1 MDGSVVPTASTPQQR
16 PVFGRGGAE
25 ATIEL
30 VRTEAGQREPFVV
43 LASGRF
49 SQLLLAEGSFG
60 SIGLKRRFA
69 LKVQRGDYAA
79 EANSQLTNLDVEAMW
94 RHEAADL
101 ARVDSPHVVRSLPI
115 APGVQPSRPVAYCRR
130 TEAWF
135 HPPCPRTGAPLT
147 VCRDDEVLSR
157 SGLPAFSQS
166 LVRYLCTPPPDGGQ
180 TRVFY
185 RLPGTAAERPAR
197 DVVVRIGPQ
206 LWRDYRTA
214 LAADSLPPGSLPCQT
229 CEHRATCFPAPTT
242 GGADDE
248 VIPAEQQLHAVS
260 YYDFL
265 MLPLELLDL
274 QFDTLCDWL
283 GGRERP
289 ATASLTEATAR
300 PGRPAPAPPEWLFA
314 SDPQRWWAEVLHLKL
329 SAFAE
334 VCTGLRDLHA
344 QCGRPHLGLSPANT
358 MAELLAHGDAM
369 PARWHSRV
377 RLIDLGSA
385 AGRDRRTGEG
395 VEPAV
400 RLLEPGSDVRG
411 TTFENKRLAEQ
422 DELAARLRLRI
433 DKQAPEGELLRLGIG
448 IDVGAL
454 DVRALRAGDVIE
466 ARPTDGSRTAWLELV
481 EVRPGRIVATAQLAA
496 EHPLAKLPI
505 GAECEA
511 ACVFRKVFGPASDLF
526 GLGMLLFRTLLVND
540 ERDLFRVQDAVEQSL
555 RRIGAEPRAVQDE
568 AGFDRLVRNCLR
580 DHGSTFGSEAVF
592 YRQQDRNRDH
602 APLDTALWPELLT
615 FAFRLVTW
623 IPGVSFASG
632 HGDVPGPGRGALL
645 DLVLAQVQGFRR
657 RTHAELFRPERTTE
671 ILNACQ
677 TARLAAE
684 GELMDSLRADAGK
697 PEATNAAA
705 RPATEPATAEQGF
718 RLTITQDGSPL
729 LTRSY
734 QQEQVTIGRRENNL
748 VVLKQEHVSSRH
760 AVIERSG
767 NTWFLIDRD
776 SRNGTWLNGE
786 RVVANKQEQLR
797 SGDSIVIGPYAMEFE
812 DLGDMGRTMAFAPV
826 VQNRP
831 LADDLLRGY
840 AEAVEASEAERR
852 ERLDALLQQR
862 LVADGPKALLLA
874 LDEVEGR
881 LGALT
886 VATAT
891 PAAAGQ
897 RVDPELA
904 SKALL
909 LFEDLSRRLGL
920 GLTLRSGDE
929 LDRFGAGVANYLK
942 GTLDFIWRTA
952 QVRNEVGNQLEI
964 DVTNLLRRER
974 GGLENV
980 TEPAQLPAFLLGDAR
995 TATDQAAGNL
1005 DRLLTDFTALQ
1016 LGLLKGCQDVVR
1028 TILDAL
1034 SPERLE
1040 DEAKDLPAGMFGV
1053 NAKKAA
1059 LSPLWQCL
1067 RTAHARFAEQR
1078 RWEQDVIAKVR
1089 DGIRKAHLKLT
1100 EPPNP
1105 TNP

>member
-1 MDGSVVPTASTPQQR
+1 MDGSVVPRASTPQQH
-16 PVFGRGGAE
+16 PVFGRGGAD
-25 ATIEL
+25 ASIEL
-30 VRTEAGQREPFVV
+30 VRAAAGQREPFVV

-49 SQLLLAEGSFG
+49 SQILLAEGTFG

-69 LKVQRGDYAA
+69 LKLQRGDYAA

-101 ARVDSPHVVRSLPI
+101 ARVDSPHVVPSLPI
-115 APGVQPSRPVAYCRR
+115 APGVLPSRPVAFCRR

-147 VCRDDEVLSR
+147 VCRDDELLSR
-157 SGLPAFSQS
+157 SGLPTFSQS
-166 LVRYLCTPPPDGGQ
+166 LVRYLTAPTANGKPP
-180 TRVFY
+180 RVFY
-185 RLPGTAAERPAR
+185 RLPGTAPERPAS
-197 DVVVRIGPQ
+197 DVVVRIGAQ
-206 LWRDYRTA
+206 LWRDYQEA
-214 LAADSLPPGSLPCQT
+214 LAAGALPPGSLPCQT
-229 CEHRATCFPAPTT
+229 CEHRGACFPAAT
-242 GGADDE
+242 GKTDAGDAA
-248 VIPAEQQLHAVS
+248 IPAEEQLCSVS

-283 GGRERP
+283 GGKQLP
-289 ATASLTEATAR
+289 ASTTRA
-300 PGRPAPAPPEWLFA
+300 APAAPEWLFA

-344 QCGRPHLGLSPANT
+344 QAGRPHLGVSPANT
-358 MAELLAHGDAM
+358 MAELLPHGDAM

-385 AGRDRRTGEG
+385 AGRDRASGEG

-422 DELAARLRLRI
+422 DELAARLRLRV
-433 DKQAPEGELLRLGIG
+433 DNQAPEGELVRLGVT

-454 DVRALRAGDVIE
+454 DVRAFRAGDLLE
-466 ARPTDGSRTAWLELV
+466 ARPTDGGRAVWLELV
-481 EVRPGRIVATAQLAA
+481 EVRPGRIVATTRLAPL
-496 EHPLAKLPI
+496 HPFAALPI
-505 GAECEA
+505 GAEREA

-526 GLGMLLFRTLLVND
+526 GLGMLLFRMLLVND
-540 ERDLFRVQDAVEQSL
+540 ERDLFRVQEAVEQSL
-555 RRIGAEPRAVQDE
+555 RRIGAETRAAQDD

-580 DHGSTFGSEAVF
+580 DHGTTFGSEAVF
-592 YRQQDRNRDH
+592 HRQQDRNQDH

-645 DLVLAQVQGFRR
+645 DQVLAQVQGFRR
-657 RTHAELFRPERTTE
+657 RTHAELFRPERATE
-671 ILNACQ
+671 IRQACLA
-677 TARLAAE
+677 ARLAAE
-684 GELMDSLRADAGK
+684 GELMDSLRASAGK
-697 PEATNAAA
+697 ADATSAGA
-705 RPATEPATAEQGF
+705 RPATEPANAEQGF

-812 DLGDMGRTMAFAPV
+812 DLGDMGRTMAFAPAV
-826 VQNRP
+826 SSRP
-831 LADDLLRGY
+831 LADELLRGY
-840 AEAVEASEAERR
+840 AEAVEAGETERR
-852 ERLDALLQQR
+852 ERLDNLLQQR
-862 LVADGPKALLLA
+862 LRADGPKALLLA
-874 LDEVEGR
+874 LDEVENR
-881 LGALT
+881 LGA
-886 VATAT
+886 VA
-891 PAAAGQ
+891 PAAAAAASPGQ

-909 LFEDLSRRLGL
+909 LLEDLVQRLGL
-920 GLTLRSGDE
+920 DLPLGSGDD
-929 LDRFGAGVANYLK
+929 LDRLGAGVAGYLK
-942 GTLDFIWRTA
+942 STLDYIWRTA

-964 DVTNLLRRER
+964 DVTSMLRRER
-974 GGLENV
+974 GVLENV
-980 TEPAQLPAFLLGDAR
+980 TEPGQLPAFLLGDSR
-995 TATDQAAGNL
+995 TPPDTAGQHL

-1028 TILDAL
+1028 TILEAL

-1040 DEAKDLPAGMFGV
+1040 DEAKDLPAGMFGTT
-1053 NAKKAA
+1053 AKKAA

-1089 DGIRKAHLKLT
+1089 DGIRKAHLKLS

-1105 TNP
+1105 TEP